1 MKVARLHGPD
11 DVRLDEVGTPEPGPR
26 DAVLRVDA
34 CGICGSDIGYIKLGG
49 MAGPTRE
56 PIALGHEFSAVVDR
70 VGDEVTHVAPG
81 DRVVMNPIAA
91 ANDVGNGNPESGGF
105 CPEVLARNVTEPGVL
120 FALPDTLPA
129 DRAALAEPLGVGM
142 QSVNQADL
150 APGARVVVFGAGCI
164 GMMAMVT
171 LKDRGFENVA
181 IVDVSDAR
189 LEIAAKLGADL
200 TLNPN
205 RDDVWARLREVHG
218 QDLLLGTIPCTGSD
232 AYIECTGASA
242 VMTDILNQAKPGAH
256 ISIPA
261 LHREMFP
268 MPLMTVMMKQLQIR
282 GSMCYPDDFGE
293 TVELLSRVDLSPL
306 ITHRFPL
313 DRFDEAVAAARDTA
327 SAGKVLIEFAR

>member
-1 MKVARLHGPD
+1 MKVARLHGPG
-11 DVRLDEVGTPEPGPR
+11 DVRLDEVAAPEPGPR
-26 DAVLRVDA
+26 DAVLRIDA
-34 CGICGSDIGYIKLGG
+34 CGICGSDIGYIKIGG
-49 MAGPTRE
+49 MAGPTAE
-56 PIALGHEFSAVVDR
+56 PFALGHEFSAVVDR
-70 VGDEVTHVAPG
+70 VGREVTNVRPG

-105 CPEVLARNVTEPGVL
+105 SPEVLARNVTEPGVL
-120 FALPDTLPA
+120 FRLPDGLPA

-142 QSVNQADL
+142 QAVNQADL
-150 APGARVVVFGAGCI
+150 AAGARVVVFGAGCI

-171 LKDRGFENVA
+171 LKDRGFEDVA
-181 IVDVSDAR
+181 IVDVSEAR
-189 LEIAAKLGADL
+189 LEIAARLGADV

-205 RDDVWARLREVHG
+205 RDDVWARLREAHG
-218 QDLLLGTIPCTGSD
+218 EALLLGTIPCTGSD

-242 VMTDILNQAKPGAH
+242 VMTEILNQAKPGAH
-256 ISIPA
+256 ISVPA
-261 LHREMFP
+261 LHREIFP

-313 DRFDEAVAAARDTA
+313 DEFADAVAAARDTA
-327 SAGKVLIEFAR
+327 KAGKVLIEFAR